1 MRAERFYSEQMV
13 QCRAA
18 RMLAR
23 YAMKYETVIRL
34 PVPVERIAED
44 LCDLSILWEP
54 IPEPPNKTILAGLK
68 PEERLIRFNEDR
80 RSLFEDTPFLYNT
93 VLAHEIGHWDLH
105 VDHATLDHP
114 VLPRFER
121 PQHFVCE
128 VGGDSWEE
136 RHAKWF
142 ASFLL
147 LPRDLLTAEIT
158 GREIRTLSDM
168 YRLRDRCEVTITVM
182 SIALERTGRSCIGA
196 EGRVYPSRAEYEGQ
210 GRLR

>member
-1 MRAERFYSEQMV
+1 
-13 QCRAA
+13 
-18 RMLAR
+18 
-23 YAMKYETVIRL
+23 MKYETVIGL

-68 PEERLIRFNEDR
+68 PAERLIRFNEDR
-80 RSLFEDTPFLYNT
+80 RALFEDTLFLYNT

-105 VDHATLDHP
+105 VDHAILDHP
-114 VLPRFER
+114 MLPGFDR
-121 PQHFVCE
+121 PQQFVCE
-128 VGGDSWEE
+128 VGGDSWAE
-136 RHAKWF
+136 RQAKWF

-147 LPRDLLTAEIT
+147 LPRDLLTAEII

-168 YRLRDRCEVTITVM
+168 YRLHDRCEVTITVM
-182 SIALERTGRSCIGA
+182 RIALERMGRGYVGA